1 MILYGI
7 SNCDTV
13 KKAKNWLETNQ
24 LEYSFHDFRKQG
36 LEPDIIQGWLTQI
49 AWDKLLNKRST
60 TWRNL
65 EPEVQ
70 QSVNAENIIHL
81 LVENPTLIKR
91 PVLKV
96 NGIINVGFNIDTY
109 KGLFKQV
116 ITRKLNTRIVYM
128 QEVLTFFL
136 NCMVIAVVVVFTIV
150 LLALIFGHLL
160 PWIFDEKNESHVD
173 KIT

>member
-7 SNCDTV
+7 SDCDTV

-109 KGLFKQV
+109 KGLFK
-116 ITRKLNTRIVYM
+116 
-128 QEVLTFFL
+128 
-136 NCMVIAVVVVFTIV
+136 
-150 LLALIFGHLL
+150 
-160 PWIFDEKNESHVD
+160 
-173 KIT
+173 